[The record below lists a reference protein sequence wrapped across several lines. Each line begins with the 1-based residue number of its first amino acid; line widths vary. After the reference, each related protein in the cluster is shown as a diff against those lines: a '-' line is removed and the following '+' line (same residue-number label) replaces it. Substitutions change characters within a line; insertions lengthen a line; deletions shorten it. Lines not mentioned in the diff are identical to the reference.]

1 MKKTILIF
9 VSFLTCFGNS
19 FGQTKADNDNQPFI
33 EVTGT
38 AEKEVIP
45 DEIFIKIILKEKYI
59 SREKVTIEMFEEKLI
74 ASLKEIGVDPG
85 NLSLTDA
92 NADYVKVRWQT
103 KDVLTR
109 KDYSLKISS
118 ALILSKV
125 FQQLS
130 KLEIDDADVYKVS
143 YSKIDSLNKSVRIA
157 AIKNAKDRADYL
169 LAAIGEQLG
178 KPLKIME
185 SNSNPPINMYDNV
198 AKSNDFVSY
207 QVPLINSVDK
217 TNDVIQF
224 RKIKV
229 NKNIYVKFLI
239 K

>member
-1 MKKTILIF
+1 M
-9 VSFLTCFGNS
+9 
-19 FGQTKADNDNQPFI
+19 
-33 EVTGT
+33 
-38 AEKEVIP
+38 
-45 DEIFIKIILKEKYI
+45 KEKYI

-118 ALILSKV
+118 TLILSKV

-130 KLEIDDADVYKVS
+130 KLEVDDADVYKVS

-157 AIKNAKDRADYL
+157 AIKNAKDRADYFFLVYPLGQTGFTATTFLVVLPLTQVIVFKL
-169 LAAIGEQLG
+169 LI
-178 KPLKIME
+178 ICC
-185 SNSNPPINMYDNV
+185 S
-198 AKSNDFVSY
+198 
-207 QVPLINSVDK
+207 
-217 TNDVIQF
+217 
-224 RKIKV
+224 
-229 NKNIYVKFLI
+229 
-239 K
+239 